1 MEMYSIIVMSILIEA
16 IITYTK
22 TLVIEKNIQWQI
34 IAAVIL
40 SIVICLLYGLDIPA
54 LVGIK
59 SPVPYVGSII
69 TGILVSRGSNY
80 IYDLIKMLTSKKKSV
95 STEIFGS
102 DGSDGVEI

>member
-16 IITYTK
+16 VITYTK

-34 IAAVIL
+34 IAAVVL
-40 SIVICLLYGLDIPA
+40 SVAVCLLYGLDIPA

-80 IYDLIKMLTSKKKSV
+80 IYDLIKTLTSKKKSV
-95 STEIFGS
+95 AAEIFGS
-102 DGSDGVEI
+102 DASDGVEI

>member
-1 MEMYSIIVMSILIEA
+1 MEMYTIIVMSILIEA
-16 IITYTK
+16 VITYTK

-34 IAAVIL
+34 IAAVVL
-40 SIVICLLYGLDIPA
+40 SVAVCLLYGLDIPA

-59 SPVPYVGSII
+59 SPVPYVGSVI

-80 IYDLIKMLTSKKKSV
+80 IYDLIKTLTSKKKSV
-95 STEIFGS
+95 IDEIFGS

>member
-80 IYDLIKMLTSKKKSV
+80 IYDLIKTLTSKKKSV
-95 STEIFGS
+95 TAEIFGS